1 MRLTPISE
9 IGITNAE
16 ESPLLDGG
24 PGGYREVVPLSRSF
38 EHARILMY
46 SHDTFGLGHL
56 RRCRTIAHALVE
68 EYRGLN
74 VLIISGATIA
84 GAFDY
89 RARVD
94 FVKIPSVIK
103 LRNGEYTSLERH
115 IDLEDTL
122 TMRRS
127 IIRHTAETFNPDIFI
142 IDKEPMGLSGEVE
155 ETLAYLKGRGTRLIL
170 GLREVMDSPHLLD
183 AEWKRKD
190 VMHKI
195 ARFYDD
201 IWVYGPPDFY
211 DPLVGLDVPQSVRDR
226 LNFVGFLQRN
236 ALKMDRAQYQPSGD
250 YILVTTGGG
259 GDGAELVEDVL
270 RAYRHDAGLT
280 HRALIVLGPYMPQG
294 ERTKLTQEAAKI
306 PYVEVIEFDSRM
318 EDLVAGA
325 KAVVAMGGYNTYC
338 EILSFDK
345 PALIVPRVQ
354 PREEQLIRATRAAE
368 LGLIDMLL
376 PEESA
381 DPARLAA
388 ALRTLPE
395 RRPPSSGNP
404 ELRLEGLRNIARI
417 VGEELSARELT
428 PPSVA

>member
-9 IGITNAE
+9 IVGTTNAQE
-16 ESPLLDGG
+16 PLYDGN
-24 PGGYREVVPLSRSF
+24 PGGSPEAFSVSRSF

-127 IIRHTAETFNPDIFI
+127 IIRHTAETFSPDIFI

-170 GLREVMDSPHLLD
+170 GLREVMDAPHLLE

-195 ARFYDD
+195 EKFYDD

-211 DPLVGLDVPQSVRDR
+211 DPLIGLDVPDGVREK
-226 LNFVGFLQRN
+226 LKFVGFLHRN
-236 ALKMDRAQYQPSGD
+236 ALRMDRAQYQPSGD

-259 GDGAELVEDVL
+259 GDGADLVQDVI
-270 RAYRHDAGLT
+270 RAYQHDPELT

-306 PYVEVIEFDSRM
+306 PYIEVIEFDSRM

-325 KAVVAMGGYNTYC
+325 QGVVAMGGYNTYC

-376 PEESA
+376 PEESS
-381 DPARLAA
+381 DPVRLAA
-388 ALRTLPE
+388 ALKGLPK
-395 RRPPSSGNP
+395 RPPPSSGHP
-404 ELRLEGLRNIARI
+404 GLRLEGLRHIARI
-417 VGEELSARELT
+417 VGDELAARELIPT
-428 PPSVA
+428 AE